1 MMNYGAPTRTRTAD
15 LLITNQLFCF
25 FIINLNG
32 LFQTMPVDIEFHD
45 RIKRTSL
52 INRPS
57 ISFNSRVSLACDADR
72 IAEHFLILHKAKI
85 ADRFETAMKDKRYES
100 DSA

>member
-1 MMNYGAPTRTRTAD
+1 MEIYDPPTRTRTAD

-45 RIKRTSL
+45 QIKRTSL
-52 INRPS
+52 TK
-57 ISFNSRVSLACDADR
+57 SRVITR
-72 IAEHFLILHKAKI
+72 QNP
-85 ADRFETAMKDKRYES
+85 M
-100 DSA
+100 

>member
-1 MMNYGAPTRTRTAD
+1 MLSLKSR
-15 LLITNQLFCF
+15 
-25 FIINLNG
+25 
-32 LFQTMPVDIEFHD
+32 
-45 RIKRTSL
+45 RISL

-57 ISFNSRVSLACDADR
+57 ISFNSRVSVACDTDR

-100 DSA
+100 DSAYTKDDEQKLGRSSVF